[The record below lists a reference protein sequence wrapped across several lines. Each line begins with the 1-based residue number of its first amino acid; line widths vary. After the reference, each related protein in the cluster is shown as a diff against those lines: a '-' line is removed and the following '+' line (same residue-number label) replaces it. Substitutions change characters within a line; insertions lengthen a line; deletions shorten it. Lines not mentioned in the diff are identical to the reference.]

1 MKAVRLGEHARL
13 IRGITFKPQDKC
25 DPHDEGAVVCMRTK
39 NVQSTLDGS
48 DLIAIPMSLVK
59 NIEKMISIGDI
70 LVSSANSWNLVGK
83 CCQVRELQ
91 FPSTAGGFISILRP
105 KTDKLDAGYLYRWFS
120 SEKIQNKVRSF
131 GNQTTNISNL
141 DHKRTLNLQIPL
153 PPIAEQKRIAAI
165 LDAAD
170 ALRAK
175 RRETLAQLD
184 TLLQST
190 FLDMFGDPV
199 TNPKGWDMGVIGDLL
214 RSVDYGT
221 SKKASAET
229 GVYPI
234 IRMNN
239 ITYLGGW
246 DFSSLKF
253 IDLDKKELK
262 KHLVHKGQILFNRT
276 NSKELVGKTAVF
288 REEKPMVFAGYLVRG
303 ITNELADPE
312 YIGSFM
318 NTPQTKQFLQ
328 NKCKCIVGMANI
340 NAKEFQLIPIPKP
353 PLPLQRRFAAI
364 VESVEQQ
371 KTRLRAHLTELDIL
385 FASLQDR
392 AFKGA
397 L

>member
-1 MKAVRLGEHARL
+1 MKWPFESIGNLAKVNPRIAAADRPAPDEQVSFVPMAAISEKTCRIEEQTERCFAEVSKGYTPFR
-13 IRGITFKPQDKC
+13 RGD
-25 DPHDEGAVVCMRTK
+25 V
-39 NVQSTLDGS
+39 
-48 DLIAIPMSLVK
+48 LIAKITPCFE
-59 NIEKMISIGDI
+59 NGKMA
-70 LVSSANSWNLVGK
+70 LAENLSH
-83 CCQVRELQ
+83 EL
-91 FPSTAGGFISILRP
+91 GFGTTEFHVLRP
-105 KTDKLDAGYLYRWFS
+105 SDKLIGAYLFNLLRAPFIRKAGAMKMKGAAGQRRVPADF
-120 SEKIQNKVRSF
+120 F
-131 GNQTTNISNL
+131 AA
-141 DHKRTLNLQIPL
+141 LQIPL
-153 PPIAEQKRIAAI
+153 PPLAEQKRIAAI